1 MIGPRHLVI
10 QSLKDTGKSMGLHWS
25 SQCASG
31 AVQPREARP
40 GRSTRLSL
48 ATNRTLNWLW
58 SVFFFSPL
66 TSYMYYLQKL
76 APSII

>member
-48 ATNRTLNWLW
+48 ATNRTLNWL
-58 SVFFFSPL
+58 
-66 TSYMYYLQKL
+66 
-76 APSII
+76 